1 MRSTRVEIRPS
12 ALAHNAR
19 LAWQLADGAEVFA
32 MVKAN
37 GYGHGLLRAADAMHD
52 NVSGLGVALV
62 EEARALREHGMTLPI
77 LVAEGFFDA
86 EELKEAERLS
96 LEVVVHSLWQVDLLL
111 ASPCPVRIWLK
122 VNTGMNRLGFRP
134 DTALQAAAQLRAAG
148 MAPVGVMSH
157 FACADVSQDTYS
169 EKQLLVAGQIAEQ
182 LMLPLSASNSAALL
196 RYPQARAQRVR
207 PGIMLY
213 GSSPFD
219 WQTASE
225 LGLAVSHRFTARVIA
240 INAVEAGESVGYG
253 ATWTAAEP
261 CQVGVVA
268 VGYGDGYPR
277 HAPSGTPVAVNGVVT
292 QLVGRVSMD
301 MLTVDVT
308 GLGASVGDEV
318 ELWGDVVDVDD
329 VARACGTISYELFCQ
344 ITGRPERIIV

>member
-1 MRSTRVEIRPS
+1 
-12 ALAHNAR
+12 
-19 LAWQLADGAEVFA
+19 

-37 GYGHGLLRAADAMHD
+37 GYGHGLLLAADAMHE

-96 LEVVVHSLWQVDLLL
+96 LEVVVHSQWQVELLL

-134 DTALQAAAQLRAAG
+134 DTALQAAAQLRAGG

-157 FACADVSQDTYS
+157 FACADVSQDAYS

-196 RYPQARAQRVR
+196 RYPQSHAQRVR

-225 LGLAVSHRFTARVIA
+225 LGLAVSHRFTALSLIH
-240 INAVEAGESVGYG
+240 I
-253 ATWTAAEP
+253 
-261 CQVGVVA
+261 
-268 VGYGDGYPR
+268 
-277 HAPSGTPVAVNGVVT
+277 
-292 QLVGRVSMD
+292 
-301 MLTVDVT
+301 
-308 GLGASVGDEV
+308 
-318 ELWGDVVDVDD
+318 
-329 VARACGTISYELFCQ
+329 
-344 ITGRPERIIV
+344 